1 MEATEQVNRH
11 AVQIKAH
18 RLLIQQMLIALQTIK
33 PNIVSEIYE
42 NISSEL
48 LDRSDSKT
56 DDLKRFEAKVDAHV
70 LELLSGVGN
79 AAN

>member
-1 MEATEQVNRH
+1 MEATEQVTRH

-48 LDRSDSKT
+48 LDQPNSKT
-56 DDLKRFEAKVDAHV
+56 EDLKRFEAKVDACV
-70 LELLSGVGN
+70 LEFLSGVGTRS
-79 AAN
+79 